1 MIQIDDKI
9 VSADLLTECFCCD
22 IAACKGICCVEGNA
36 GAPLED
42 EEVDILEEEYE
53 AYKPYMKPEGI
64 ASIEQNG
71 FMVMDEEGEC
81 TTPLIDGAECAFSF
95 EENGVTLCAIER
107 AYNEG
112 KTAFVKPVSCH
123 LYPIRV
129 TRFGNGTLGLNY
141 HRWEVCKPACANGR
155 KLGLPV
161 YRMLKAP
168 IIRRF
173 GEEFYEALEQAEAY
187 MQEQQ
192 AATE

>member
-187 MQEQQ
+187 MQGQQ